1 MLNLKVNININN
13 AGGLIMSI
21 LVTGGAGYIGS
32 HVIKDLNNNDFDV
45 ITLDN
50 LKKGHKKAVTCGKF
64 IKGDIS
70 DKNLLNKIFTEN
82 NIDAVIHLAADS
94 LVGESMENPGK
105 YYHNNFN
112 KGIILLD
119 QMKKHDVK
127 NIVFSSTAAVYG
139 EPNEVPIRENHH
151 ISPGNTYGESKYF
164 FEKAMD
170 RYDKIFD
177 LKYMSLR
184 YFNAAGADPSG
195 EIGEEHDP
203 ETHLIPLVL
212 DTAMGKRDKL
222 YIFGT
227 DYETRDGTC
236 VRDYIHVND
245 LAKAHTLALRALLDG
260 KDSSIYNL
268 GNGEGYTVKEVIET
282 ARKVTNKSIPAK
294 NSERRIGD
302 PAVLIASS
310 TKIKEELNWKA
321 DYPELESIIETAWN
335 WHQKGG
341 F

>member
-1 MLNLKVNININN
+1 MDIKINY

-32 HVIKDLNNNDFDV
+32 HVIKDLVNNDFDV

-50 LKKGHKKAVTCGKF
+50 LQKGHKKAVTCGKL

-70 DKNLLNKIFTEN
+70 DKKLLNKIFTEN
-82 NIDAVIHLAADS
+82 NINAVIHLAADS
-94 LVGESMENPGK
+94 LVGESMEDPGK

-112 KGIILLD
+112 KGVILLD
-119 QMKKHDVK
+119 QMVKYNIK

-139 EPNEVPIRENHH
+139 EPDEIPIKENHP
-151 ISPGNTYGESKYF
+151 INPGNTYGESKYF

-177 LKYMSLR
+177 LKYISLR

-195 EIGEEHDP
+195 EIGEDHDP

-212 DTAMGKRDKL
+212 DTALDKRDKL

-227 DYETRDGTC
+227 DYKTKDGTC

-260 KDSSIYNL
+260 KESNVYNL
-268 GNGEGYTVKEVIET
+268 GNGQGYTVKEVIET
-282 ARKVTNKSIPAK
+282 ARKVTNKRIPAK
-294 NSERRIGD
+294 KSERRAGD

-310 TKIKEELNWKA
+310 EKIKKELNWNA
-321 DYPELESIIETAWN
+321 DYPDLESIIKTAWN